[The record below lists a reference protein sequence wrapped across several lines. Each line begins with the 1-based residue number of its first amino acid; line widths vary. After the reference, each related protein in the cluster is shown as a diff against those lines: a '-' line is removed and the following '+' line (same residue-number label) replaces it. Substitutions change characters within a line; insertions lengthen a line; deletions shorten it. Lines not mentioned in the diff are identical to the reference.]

1 MASDE
6 ELKNSSPAELMEK
19 QGQLQEIYEGRIASM
34 ERLVSFM
41 VMFHAMAKS
50 VQDFWPKVSFGLLG
64 YDMSRSQS
72 IMRIATTASPVS
84 GSDVR
89 HKMLELAEHTAK
101 LFCANV
107 LKTNYMRKHA
117 KYGDINAQ
125 IAELRRLQEES
136 FHAGHSRRPTREEA
150 PGEERQEFK
159 DVMAM
164 DTKAV
169 KGKSPSVRKKQYVR
183 GDAALVDDDLTST
196 NGTSTDGTSK
206 NGNGGSDGLSA

>member
-1 MASDE
+1 
-6 ELKNSSPAELMEK
+6 MEK

-117 KYGDINAQ
+117 KNGDINAQ
-125 IAELRRLQEES
+125 IAELRLQEN
-136 FHAGHSRRPTREEA
+136 FHAGHSRRIPVKR
-150 PGEERQEFK
+150 RQARSGGSY

-169 KGKSPSVRKKQYVR
+169 KGQVAVCS
-183 GDAALVDDDLTST
+183 
-196 NGTSTDGTSK
+196 
-206 NGNGGSDGLSA
+206 